1 MPKIVGK
8 DGRHALIVDG
18 RPFLML
24 GAQVNNSPAI
34 YAAALPQ
41 VWPVLDRIHANTI
54 EIPVAWQQIEPE
66 EGRFDFTF
74 VQTLLDQAR
83 AHDKRVVLLWFA
95 TWKNTSPGY
104 TPDWVKLDNSR
115 FPRMKTRDGKDHYAL
130 TRWRAPRWRRTS
142 APSSG

>member
-24 GAQVNNSPAI
+24 GAQVNNSSN

-104 TPDWVKLDNSR
+104 TPTGSSSTIAA
-115 FPRMKTRDGKDHYAL
+115 FPG
-130 TRWRAPRWRRTS
+130 
-142 APSSG
+142 